1 MTMTSTIAE
10 HPVEYPAH
18 LEADVVLRNGRTL
31 RIRPVRGDDSERLR
45 AFFTTLSPATLHARF
60 FAMCTADQALRYA
73 PASVDYVHDF
83 GVVGEVGDRIV
94 AVAHYFASPRHPR
107 IAEVAFAIADDQ
119 QGCGIGTHLLEKL
132 AAAARLNRI
141 ERFEAEVLAE
151 NARMLDVF
159 LSSGFDVL
167 RRSDE
172 GTIHVSF
179 AIEPTD
185 SWRSHAA
192 DRAQHAAHES
202 MKPIFEPRSIA
213 VVGAARRPGQLGH
226 EIVSNLQRSGF
237 SGELFVVNPKATII
251 NCMSAYPSLLE
262 IPRPVDLAIVVVPAA
277 EVERVID
284 DCVTKG
290 VRGVVVI
297 TAGFAE
303 TGSLG
308 RDAERHLLEKIR
320 AAGMR
325 MVGPNC
331 MGVINTDPSV
341 RMHGTFAATYPP
353 AGNVAMSSQSGA
365 LGVAILD
372 YARSLNIGFSTF
384 LSVGNKA
391 DVSGNDLIQYWAE
404 DKRTDVILL
413 YLESF
418 GNPRKF
424 AEIAR
429 RVGKTKPIVL
439 VKAGRSASGAR
450 AAASHTGALAS
461 SDVIVADLLRQA
473 GVIRTDTLEELFDVA
488 SLLANQPLPRGRR
501 VAILTNAGGPGILA
515 ADACEAHGLTLAPLG
530 DVTTERLRSFLPSAA
545 SVGNPVD
552 MIASASP
559 EQYRRALEMLI
570 DDDSIDDVL
579 VIYIPVQPTDA
590 PEVAAAIRSMA
601 TRAAGKTILA
611 TFMSA
616 HGVPEPLAPVP
627 SFAFPERAVGAL
639 ARAANYAEWR
649 RRPEKE
655 TVPLVIDE
663 DSLREIIDN
672 SLERGGGWLD
682 PSEVDRL
689 LNAAGI
695 KTPGGVIA
703 ADAAQA
709 FEAAMRIAQP
719 VALKAIGPNLLH
731 KSDRG
736 GVRLGLETECDAR
749 DAFDEMKRRLGD
761 DMTAAYVQPMI
772 TGGVEVM
779 LGATDDPTFGH
790 VLAFGAG
797 GTLVEL
803 IADVAFRIHPLTP
816 TDADDIIQQ
825 TRCAKLLAGI
835 RGASPSDV
843 PALHDA
849 ILRLSTLITICPEI
863 RELDI
868 NPLKVLEHGVVAL
881 DARVRVERIVPAPP
895 SRRIAY

>member
-1 MTMTSTIAE
+1 MTIAE
-10 HPVEYPAH
+10 PEVSYPAH

-31 RIRPVRGDDSERLR
+31 RIRPVRCDDRERLR
-45 AFFTTLSPATLHARF
+45 AFFATLSPETLHARF
-60 FAMCTADQALRYA
+60 FDMCTADQALLYA
-73 PASVDYVHDF
+73 PADVDYVHDF

-94 AVAHYFASPRHPR
+94 AVAHYFGSPRHPR

-132 AAAARLNRI
+132 AAAARLNHI
-141 ERFEAEVLAE
+141 ERFEAELLSQ

-167 RRSDE
+167 RRTDE

-179 AIEPTD
+179 AIEPTA
-185 SWRSHAA
+185 SSRSHAA
-192 DRAQHAAHES
+192 ERGQHAAHES

-213 VVGAARRPGQLGH
+213 IVGAGRRPGQLGH
-226 EIVSNLQRSGF
+226 QILANLRRSGF
-237 SGELFVVNPKATII
+237 TGDLFVVNPKAAEIDGVR
-251 NCMSAYPSLLE
+251 SYPSLTE
-262 IPRPVDLAIVVVPAA
+262 IPIAIDLAIVVVPAS
-277 EVERVID
+277 EVEHVID

-303 TGSLG
+303 TGQLG
-308 RDAERHLLEKIR
+308 RDAERRLLEKVR

-331 MGVINTDPSV
+331 MGVINTDPAI

-461 SDVIVADLLRQA
+461 SDAIVADLLRQA

-530 DVTTERLRSFLPSAA
+530 DATVERLRSFLPAAA

-559 EQYRRALEMLI
+559 EQYRRSLEALI

-590 PEVAAAIRSMA
+590 PEVAAAIRDIA
-601 TRAAGKTILA
+601 TRANGKTILA

-655 TVPLVIDE
+655 SAPLMLDE
-663 DSLREIIDN
+663 KALRDIIDN
-672 SLERGGGWLD
+672 ALEHGGGWLD
-682 PSEVDRL
+682 PGETDRL
-689 LNAAGI
+689 LRAAGI
-695 KTPGGVIA
+695 NTPGGEIVTG
-703 ADAAQA
+703 ADEA

-719 VALKAIGPNLLH
+719 VALKAIGPKLLH

-736 GVRLGLETECDAR
+736 GVRLSLQTECDAR
-749 DAFDEMKRRLGD
+749 DAFIEMKTRLGD

-779 LGATDDPTFGH
+779 LGATDDPTFGQ

-803 IADVAFRIHPLTP
+803 LADVAFRIHPLTE

-825 TRCAKLLAGI
+825 TRIAKLLTGI
-835 RGASPSDV
+835 RGAAPSDV
-843 PALHDA
+843 PALHEA
-849 ILRLSTLITICPEI
+849 ILRLSSLITICPEI

-868 NPLKVLEHGVVAL
+868 NPLKVLDHGVVAL
-881 DARVRVERIVPAPP
+881 DARIRVERIIHAQP

>member
-1 MTMTSTIAE
+1 MTIVE
-10 HPVEYPAH
+10 HEVAYPAH

-31 RIRPVRGDDSERLR
+31 RIRPVRGNDREHLR
-45 AFFTTLSPATLHARF
+45 AFFMTLSPETLHARF
-60 FAMCTADQALRYA
+60 FAMCTADQALLYA

-94 AVAHYFASPRHPR
+94 AVAHYFASPRHPS

-119 QGCGIGTHLLEKL
+119 QGCGIGTLLLEKL
-132 AAAARLNRI
+132 AAAASRNHI
-141 ERFEAEVLAE
+141 ERFEAELLSH

-179 AIEPTD
+179 AIGATP
-185 SWRSHAA
+185 SSRSHTAS
-192 DRAQHAAHES
+192 RAQHAAHES

-213 VVGAARRPGQLGH
+213 IVGVGRRPGQLGH
-226 EIVSNLQRSGF
+226 EILSNLRRSGF
-237 SGELFVVNPKATII
+237 NGELFAVNPHAKEIDGVH
-251 NCMSAYPSLLE
+251 SYPSLIE
-262 IPRPVDLAIVVVPAA
+262 IPFAVDLAILVVPAP

-297 TAGFAE
+297 TAGFGE
-303 TGSLG
+303 TGQLG
-308 RDAERHLLEKIR
+308 RDAERRLLDKVR

-331 MGVINTDPSV
+331 MGVINTDPAV

-429 RVGKTKPIVL
+429 RVGKSKPIVL

-461 SDVIVADLLRQA
+461 SDVIVADLLRQS

-530 DVTTERLRSFLPSAA
+530 DATVDRLRSFLPAAA

-559 EQYRRALEMLI
+559 DHYRRSLEALI
-570 DDDSIDDVL
+570 HDGSIDDVL

-590 PEVAAAIRSMA
+590 PEVAAAIRDIG
-601 TRAAGKTILA
+601 TRAGDKTILA

-627 SFAFPERAVGAL
+627 SFAFPERAVAAL

-655 TVPLVIDE
+655 AAPLTLDE
-663 DSLREIIDN
+663 KTLRDVVNDAI
-672 SLERGGGWLD
+672 ERGGGWLD
-682 PSEVDRL
+682 PAEVDRVL
-689 LNAAGI
+689 RAAGI
-695 KTPGGVIA
+695 NTACGEIVTDP
-703 ADAAQA
+703 DEA

-736 GVRLGLETECDAR
+736 GVRLRLQTECDAR
-749 DAFDEMKRRLGD
+749 DAFLEMKTRLGD

-772 TGGVEVM
+772 TGGIEVM
-779 LGATDDPTFGH
+779 LGATDDPAFGQ

-803 IADVAFRIHPLTP
+803 LNDVAFRIHPLTE
-816 TDADDIIQQ
+816 TDADHIIQQ
-825 TRCAKLLAGI
+825 TRVAKLLTGI
-835 RGASPSDV
+835 RGAAPSDV
-843 PALHDA
+843 PALHEA
-849 ILRLSTLITICPEI
+849 ILRLSALINICPEI

-868 NPLKVLEHGVVAL
+868 NPLKVLEHGAIAL
-881 DARVRVERIVPAPP
+881 DARIRVEPIVPAPP

>member
-1 MTMTSTIAE
+1 MTVAE
-10 HPVEYPAH
+10 VAYPAH
-18 LEADVVLRNGRTL
+18 FEADVVLRTGRTL
-31 RIRPVRGDDSERLR
+31 RIRPVRRDDQERLR
-45 AFFTTLSPATLHARF
+45 AFFLTLSPETLHARF
-60 FAMCTADQALRYA
+60 FAMCTADQALLSA
-73 PASVDYVHDF
+73 PVNVDYVHNF

-94 AVAHYFASPRHPR
+94 AVAHYFASPRHPE
-107 IAEVAFAIADDQ
+107 IAEVAFAIADEQ
-119 QGCGIGTHLLEKL
+119 QGRGIGTLLLETL
-132 AAAARLNRI
+132 AAAARLNHI
-141 ERFEAEVLAE
+141 ERFEAAVLSQ
-151 NARMLDVF
+151 NARMLDMF

-172 GTIHVSF
+172 GTVHVSF
-179 AIEPTD
+179 AIGETT
-185 SWRSHAA
+185 SSLSHAA
-192 DRAQHAAHES
+192 SRAQHAAHES

-213 VVGAARRPGQLGH
+213 IVGVGRRPGQLGH
-226 EIVSNLQRSGF
+226 EILSNLRRSGF
-237 SGELFVVNPKATII
+237 NGELFAVNPHAKEIDGVH
-251 NCMSAYPSLLE
+251 SYPSLTG
-262 IPRPVDLAIVVVPAA
+262 IPAAVDLAILVVPAP

-303 TGSLG
+303 TGPLG
-308 RDAERHLLEKIR
+308 RDAERRLLEKVR

-331 MGVINTDPSV
+331 MGVINTDPAV

-439 VKAGRSASGAR
+439 VKAGRSVSGAR

-461 SDVIVADLLRQA
+461 SDVIVADLLRQS

-488 SLLANQPLPRGRR
+488 SLLANQPLPRGRS

-530 DVTTERLRSFLPSAA
+530 DVTAERLRSFLPAAA
-545 SVGNPVD
+545 SIGNPVD

-559 EQYRRALEMLI
+559 EHYRRSLEALI
-570 DDDSIDDVL
+570 DDDSIDDIL
-579 VIYIPVQPTDA
+579 VIYIPVQPIDA
-590 PEVAAAIRSMA
+590 PQVAATIRDIA
-601 TRAAGKTILA
+601 KRAAGKTILA

-616 HGVPEPLAPVP
+616 HGVPEPLSPVP
-627 SFAFPERAVGAL
+627 SFAFPERAVAAL

-649 RRPEKE
+649 RRPEKDAA
-655 TVPLVIDE
+655 PLTLDEKTLRGVID
-663 DSLREIIDN
+663 N
-672 SLERGGGWLD
+672 ALERGGGWLD
-682 PSEVDRL
+682 PAEVDGL
-689 LNAAGI
+689 LTAAGI
-695 KTPGGVIA
+695 KTPGGEIVT
-703 ADAAQA
+703 DAGEA
-709 FEAAMRIAQP
+709 FEAAMRIARP
-719 VALKAIGPNLLH
+719 VALKAIGPSLLH

-736 GVRLGLETECDAR
+736 GVRLGLQTECDAR
-749 DAFDEMKRRLGD
+749 EAFLEMKTRLGD

-772 TGGVEVM
+772 PGGVEVM
-779 LGATDDPTFGH
+779 LGATDDPTFGQ

-803 IADVAFRIHPLTP
+803 LADVAFRIHPLTE
-816 TDADDIIQQ
+816 TDAGDIIQQ
-825 TRCAKLLAGI
+825 TRIAKLLAGI
-835 RGASPSDV
+835 RGAAPSDV
-843 PALHDA
+843 PALRET
-849 ILRLSTLITICPEI
+849 ILRLSALITICPEI

-868 NPLKVLEHGVVAL
+868 NPLKVLEHGAIAL
-881 DARVRVERIVPAPP
+881 DARIRVEPIVPVPP

>member
-1 MTMTSTIAE
+1 MTIAE
-10 HPVEYPAH
+10 AEVAYPAH
-18 LEADVVLRNGRTL
+18 LESDVVLRNGRTL
-31 RIRPVRGDDSERLR
+31 RIRPVRVDDRERLR
-45 AFFTTLSPATLHARF
+45 AFFTTLSPETLHARF
-60 FAMCTADQALRYA
+60 FAMCTADQALVYA
-73 PASVDYVHDF
+73 PATVDYVHDF
-83 GVVGEVGDRIV
+83 GVVGEIGDRIV
-94 AVAHYFASPRHPR
+94 AVAHYFGSPRHPSV
-107 IAEVAFAIADDQ
+107 AEVAFAIADDQ
-119 QGCGIGTHLLEKL
+119 QGCGIGTLLLEKL
-132 AAAARLNRI
+132 AAAARMNHI
-141 ERFEAEVLAE
+141 ERFEAELLSN

-172 GTIHVSF
+172 GTVHVSF
-179 AIEPTD
+179 AIQPTP
-185 SWRSHAA
+185 SWRSHSAS
-192 DRAQHAAHES
+192 RSQHAAHES

-213 VVGAARRPGQLGH
+213 VIGAGRRPGQLGH
-226 EIVSNLQRSGF
+226 EIVSNLRHSGF
-237 SGELFVVNPKATII
+237 TGELFVVNPKAAEIEGVI
-251 NCMSAYPSLLE
+251 SYPSLSE
-262 IPRPVDLAIVVVPAA
+262 IPSAIDLAIVVVPAS

-284 DCVTKG
+284 DCVSKN

-303 TGSLG
+303 TGQLG
-308 RDAERHLLEKIR
+308 RDAERRLLDKVR

-331 MGVINTDPSV
+331 MGVINTDPAI
-341 RMHGTFAATYPP
+341 RMHGTFSATYPP

-439 VKAGRSASGAR
+439 VKAGRSASGMR
-450 AAASHTGALAS
+450 AAASHTGALAT
-461 SDVIVADLLRQA
+461 SDAIVADLLRQS

-515 ADACEAHGLTLAPLG
+515 ADACEALGLTLAPLG
-530 DVTTERLRSFLPSAA
+530 EATVERLRSFLPAAA

-559 EQYRRALEMLI
+559 DHYRRSLEALV
-570 DDDSIDDVL
+570 DDDSIDDVI

-590 PEVAAAIRSMA
+590 PDVATAIRETASHA
-601 TRAAGKTILA
+601 PGKTILA

-616 HGVPEPLAPVP
+616 HGVPPLLAPVP

-639 ARAANYAEWR
+639 SRAAHYAEWR

-655 TVPLVIDE
+655 SVPFTLAE
-663 DSLREIIDN
+663 ETLRGIIDN
-672 SLERGGGWLD
+672 ALQRGGGWLD
-682 PSEVDRL
+682 PSEVDHLFR
-689 LNAAGI
+689 AAGI
-695 KTPGGVIA
+695 NTAGGEMVT
-703 ADAAQA
+703 DAEEA

-736 GVRLGLETECDAR
+736 GVRLGLQTECDAR
-749 DAFDEMKRRLGD
+749 DAFLEMKSRLGD

-772 TGGVEVM
+772 PGGIEVM
-779 LGATDDPTFGH
+779 LGATDDPTFGQ

-797 GTLVEL
+797 GTLVEIL
-803 IADVAFRIHPLTP
+803 ADVAFRLHPLTE
-816 TDADDIIQQ
+816 TDTDDLIQQ
-825 TRCAKLLAGI
+825 TRIAKVLTGV
-835 RGASPSDV
+835 RGAAPSDT
-843 PALHDA
+843 PALREA

-863 RELDI
+863 RDLDI
-868 NPLKVLEHGVVAL
+868 NPLKVLPHGAIAL
-881 DARVRVERIVPAPP
+881 DARIRVERIVQAPP

>member
-1 MTMTSTIAE
+1 MTIAE
-10 HPVEYPAH
+10 QEVAYPVH

-31 RIRPVRGDDSERLR
+31 RIRPVRVDDRERLR
-45 AFFTTLSPATLHARF
+45 AFFMTLSPETLHARF
-60 FAMCTADQALRYA
+60 FAMCTPDQALIYA
-73 PASVDYVHDF
+73 PAAVDYVHEF

-94 AVAHYFASPRHPR
+94 AVAHYFASPRHPSV
-107 IAEVAFAIADDQ
+107 AEVAFAIADDQ
-119 QGCGIGTHLLEKL
+119 QGCGIGTLLLEKL
-132 AAAARLNRI
+132 AAAGRMNHI
-141 ERFEAEVLAE
+141 ERFEAELLAE

-167 RRSDE
+167 RRTDE

-179 AIEPTD
+179 AIGTTP
-185 SWRSHAA
+185 SSRSHTAS
-192 DRAQHAAHES
+192 RAQHAAYES
-202 MKPIFEPRSIA
+202 MKPIFAPQSIA
-213 VVGAARRPGQLGH
+213 VIGAGRRPGQLGH
-226 EIVSNLQRSGF
+226 EIVSNLRHSGF
-237 SGELFVVNPKATII
+237 TGELFVVNPNAAEIEGVI
-251 NCMSAYPSLLE
+251 AYPSLSA
-262 IPRPVDLAIVVVPAA
+262 IPAAVDLAIVVVPAP
-277 EVERVID
+277 EVEHVID
-284 DCVTKG
+284 DCVAKG
-290 VRGVVVI
+290 VRGAVVI
-297 TAGFAE
+297 TAGFGE
-303 TGSLG
+303 TGQAG
-308 RDAERHLLEKIR
+308 RDAERRLLDKVR

-341 RMHGTFAATYPP
+341 RMHGTFSATYPP

-429 RVGKTKPIVL
+429 RVGKSKPIVL

-530 DVTTERLRSFLPSAA
+530 DATVERLRSFLPAAA

-559 EQYRRALEMLI
+559 EHYRRSLEALI

-590 PEVAAAIRSMA
+590 PEVAAAIRNIA
-601 TRAAGKTILA
+601 TRANGKTILA

-655 TVPLVIDE
+655 SAPLILDE
-663 DSLREIIDN
+663 SALRN
-672 SLERGGGWLD
+672 VVKNALERGGGWLD
-682 PSEVDRL
+682 PAEVDHL
-689 LNAAGI
+689 LRAAGI
-695 KTPGGVIA
+695 NTPGGVIA
-703 ADAAQA
+703 ADAGEA
-709 FEAAMRIAQP
+709 FEAAMCIGQP

-736 GVRLGLETECDAR
+736 GVRLGLQTECDAR
-749 DAFDEMKRRLGD
+749 DAFVEMKTRLGD
-761 DMTAAYVQPMI
+761 DMTASYVQPMI
-772 TGGVEVM
+772 PGGVEVM

-803 IADVAFRIHPLTP
+803 LADVAFRIHPLTE
-816 TDADDIIQQ
+816 TDVDDIIQQ
-825 TRCAKLLAGI
+825 TRVAKLLTGL
-835 RGASPSDV
+835 RGAAPSDV
-843 PALHDA
+843 PALREA

-863 RELDI
+863 RDLDI
-868 NPLKVLEHGVVAL
+868 NPLKVLPAGVIAL
-881 DARVRVERIVPAPP
+881 DARIRVERIVPAPP

>member
-1 MTMTSTIAE
+1 MTVAE
-10 HPVEYPAH
+10 PDVTYPAH

-31 RIRPVRGDDSERLR
+31 RIRPVRSDDGERLR
-45 AFFTTLSPATLHARF
+45 EFFSTLSPETLHARF
-60 FAMCTADQALRYA
+60 FAVCTADTAMAYA
-73 PASVDYVHDF
+73 PALVDYVHDF
-83 GVVGEVGDRIV
+83 GVVGEVGSRIV
-94 AVAHYFASPRHPR
+94 GVAHYYASPRHAH
-107 IAEVAFAIADDQ
+107 IAEVAFAIADDL

-132 AAAARLNRI
+132 AAAARLNHI

-159 LSSGFDVL
+159 LSSGFDVT
-167 RRSDE
+167 RRTGE
-172 GTIHVSF
+172 GTTHVSF
-179 AIEPTD
+179 AIEPTA
-185 SWRSHAA
+185 SSRSHAA
-192 DRAQHAAHES
+192 ARAQHAAHES

-213 VVGAARRPGQLGH
+213 VIGAGRRPGQLGH
-226 EIVSNLQRSGF
+226 EIVSNLRHAGYT
-237 SGELFVVNPKATII
+237 GDLTIVNPNAKEIEGVR
-251 NCMSAYPSLLE
+251 SYPSLSE
-262 IPRPVDLAIVVVPAA
+262 IAGAIDLAIVVVPAA

-284 DCVTKG
+284 DCVKKS

-303 TGSLG
+303 TGEVG
-308 RDAERHLLEKIR
+308 REAERRLLDKVR
-320 AAGMR
+320 AAGIR

-331 MGVINTDPSV
+331 MGVINTDPTI
-341 RMHGTFAATYPP
+341 RMHGTFSATWPP

-404 DKRTDVILL
+404 DRRTDVILL

-424 AEIAR
+424 AEIAK

-450 AAASHTGALAS
+450 AAASHTGALAT
-461 SDVIVADLLRQA
+461 SDAIVADLLRQA

-501 VAILTNAGGPGILA
+501 VAILTNGGGPGILA
-515 ADACEAHGLTLAPLG
+515 ADACEARDLTLAPLA
-530 DVTTERLRSFLPSAA
+530 DTTVARLRAFLPAAA

-559 EQYRRALEMLI
+559 EHYKRSLEVLL

-590 PEVAAAIRSMA
+590 PSVAAAIRETA
-601 TRAAGKTILA
+601 TSAKGKTILA

-616 HGVPEPLAPVP
+616 HGVPASLAPVP

-639 ARAANYAEWR
+639 ARAATYAEWR
-649 RRPEKE
+649 RRPDAEVADFTLQEE
-655 TVPLVIDE
+655 T
-663 DSLREIIDN
+663 LRRIVDN
-672 SLERGGGWLD
+672 VVQRGGGWLD
-682 PSEVDRL
+682 PNEVEQL
-689 LNAAGI
+689 LRAAGI
-695 KTPGGVIA
+695 ETAGGEIA
-703 ADAAQA
+703 ASADEA
-709 FEAAMRIAQP
+709 FEAAVRIGKP
-719 VALKAIGPNLLH
+719 MALKAIGSTLLH

-736 GVRLGLETECDAR
+736 GVRLSLRNECEAR
-749 DAFDEMKRRLGD
+749 DAFLEMKARLGD
-761 DMTAAYVQPMI
+761 DMEGAFVQPMVS
-772 TGGVEVM
+772 GGVEVL

-790 VLAFGAG
+790 VIAFGAG

-803 IADVAFRIHPLTP
+803 LSDVAFRIHPLTAS
-816 TDADDIIQQ
+816 DADDMINEV
-825 TRCAKLLAGI
+825 RCSKLLAGI
-835 RGASPSDV
+835 RGAAPSDV
-843 PALHDA
+843 PALREA
-849 ILRLSTLITICPEI
+849 IMRLSAMIDICPEI

-868 NPLKVLEHGVVAL
+868 NPLKVLEKGVVAL
-881 DARVRVERIVPAPP
+881 DARVRVERLVPAPP

>member
-1 MTMTSTIAE
+1 MTIAE
-10 HPVEYPAH
+10 AEVVYPAH

-31 RIRPVRGDDSERLR
+31 RIRPVRVDDRDRLR
-45 AFFTTLSPATLHARF
+45 AFFMTLSPETLHARF
-60 FAMCTADQALRYA
+60 FAMCTADQALLYA
-73 PASVDYVHDF
+73 PANVDYVHDF

-94 AVAHYFASPRHPR
+94 AVAHYFASPRHPSV
-107 IAEVAFAIADDQ
+107 AEVAFAIADDQ
-119 QGCGIGTHLLEKL
+119 QGCGIGTLLLEKL
-132 AAAARLNRI
+132 AAAARMNHI
-141 ERFEAEVLAE
+141 ERFEAEVLSQ

-179 AIEPTD
+179 AIGATA
-185 SWRSHAA
+185 SSRSHTAS
-192 DRAQHAAHES
+192 RAQHAAHES

-213 VVGAARRPGQLGH
+213 IVGVGRRPGQLGH
-226 EIVSNLQRSGF
+226 EILSNLRRSGF
-237 SGELFVVNPKATII
+237 NGELYAVNRHAKDIDGVH
-251 NCMSAYPSLLE
+251 SYPSLIE
-262 IPRPVDLAIVVVPAA
+262 IPSAVDLAILVVPAP

-297 TAGFAE
+297 TAGFGE
-303 TGSLG
+303 TGERG
-308 RDAERHLLEKIR
+308 RDAERRLLEKVR

-331 MGVINTDPSV
+331 MGVINTDPAV

-461 SDVIVADLLRQA
+461 SDVIVADLLRQS

-530 DVTTERLRSFLPSAA
+530 DATVERLRSFLPAAA

-559 EQYRRALEMLI
+559 EHYRRSLEALI

-590 PEVAAAIRSMA
+590 PEVAAAIRDMA

-649 RRPEKE
+649 RRPERE
-655 TVPLVIDE
+655 SIPLTLDEKTLRDVIDNA
-663 DSLREIIDN
+663 I
-672 SLERGGGWLD
+672 ERGGGWLR
-682 PSEVDRL
+682 PAEVDRL
-689 LNAAGI
+689 LNASGI
-695 KTPGGVIA
+695 NTPGGEIVID
-703 ADAAQA
+703 ADEA
-709 FEAAMRIAQP
+709 FEAAMRLAQP

-736 GVRLGLETECDAR
+736 GVRLSLQTECDAR
-749 DAFDEMKRRLGD
+749 DAFLEMKSRLGD
-761 DMTAAYVQPMI
+761 DMSAAYVQPMI
-772 TGGVEVM
+772 PGGIEVM

-803 IADVAFRIHPLTP
+803 LADVAFRIHPLTP

-825 TRCAKLLAGI
+825 TRVAKLLAGV
-835 RGASPSDV
+835 RGAAPSDL
-843 PALHDA
+843 PALREA
-849 ILRLSTLITICPEI
+849 ILRLSALITLCPEI

-868 NPLKVLEHGVVAL
+868 NPLKVLEHGAIAL
-881 DARVRVERIVPAPP
+881 DARIRVEPIVPAPP

>member
-1 MTMTSTIAE
+1 MTIVE
-10 HPVEYPAH
+10 HEIVYPAH

-31 RIRPVRGDDSERLR
+31 RVRPVRVDDRDRLR
-45 AFFTTLSPATLHARF
+45 AFFMTLSPETLHARF
-60 FAMCTADQALRYA
+60 FAMCTADQALLYA
-73 PASVDYVHDF
+73 PAEVDYVHDF

-94 AVAHYFASPRHPR
+94 AVAHYFGSPRHPSL
-107 IAEVAFAIADDQ
+107 AEVAFAIADDQ
-119 QGCGIGTHLLEKL
+119 QGCGIGTLLLETL
-132 AAAARLNRI
+132 AAAARLNHI

-179 AIEPTD
+179 AIGPTP
-185 SWRSHAA
+185 SSRSHAA
-192 DRAQHAAHES
+192 SRAQHAAHES
-202 MKPIFEPRSIA
+202 MKPIFEPSSIA
-213 VVGAARRPGQLGH
+213 IVGVGRRPGQLGH
-226 EIVSNLQRSGF
+226 EILSNLRRSGF
-237 SGELFVVNPKATII
+237 NGELFAVNPRAKEIDGVH
-251 NCMSAYPSLLE
+251 SYRSLTE
-262 IPRPVDLAIVVVPAA
+262 IPAAVDLAILVVPAR

-284 DCVTKG
+284 DCVAKG
-290 VRGVVVI
+290 VRGAVVI
-297 TAGFAE
+297 TAGFGE
-303 TGSLG
+303 TGQAG
-308 RDAERHLLEKIR
+308 RDAERRLLDKVR

-331 MGVINTDPSV
+331 MGVINTDPDV
-341 RMHGTFAATYPP
+341 RMHATFAATYPP

-372 YARSLNIGFSTF
+372 YARTLNIGFSTF

-429 RVGKTKPIVL
+429 RVGKSKPIVL

-461 SDVIVADLLRQA
+461 SDVIVADLLRQS

-530 DVTTERLRSFLPSAA
+530 DATVERLRSFLPAAA

-559 EQYRRALEMLI
+559 EHYRRSLEALL
-570 DDDSIDDVL
+570 DDTSIDDVL

-590 PEVAAAIRSMA
+590 PEVAAAIRDVASHA
-601 TRAAGKTILA
+601 GGKTILA

-655 TVPLVIDE
+655 TLPRAVDE
-663 DSLREIIDN
+663 KTLRDVVDDAI
-672 SLERGGGWLD
+672 ERGGGWLD
-682 PSEVDRL
+682 PAEVDRL
-689 LNAAGI
+689 LRAAGI
-695 KTPGGVIA
+695 QTPGGEIVT
-703 ADAAQA
+703 DAEEA

-736 GVRLGLETECDAR
+736 GVRLSLQNECDAR
-749 DAFDEMKRRLGD
+749 DAFLEMKSRLGG

-772 TGGVEVM
+772 AGGVEVM

-803 IADVAFRIHPLTP
+803 LADVAFRIHPLTE

-825 TRCAKLLAGI
+825 TRVAKVLSGI
-835 RGASPSDV
+835 RGAAPSDI
-843 PALHDA
+843 PAVREA

-868 NPLKVLEHGVVAL
+868 NPLKVLHHGAIAL
-881 DARVRVERIVPAPP
+881 DARIRVERVVPAPP